1 MKTMKKTT
9 IPETSSKVEQIAF
22 KGLKTLIDDGPMSY
36 VPKSQT
42 THLIKETLGASFTIY
57 EVEAMLL
64 QSEQESHS
72 QAPYFDGRLLDKIEL
87 LKKALGKGAKDGK
100 EETK

>member
-1 MKTMKKTT
+1 MTKIT
-9 IPETSSKVEQIAF
+9 IPKTSSKVEQIAF
-22 KGLKTLIDDGPMSY
+22 EGLKTLMEDGPMSY

-42 THLIKETLGASFTIY
+42 THLIRETLGATFTIY
-57 EVEAMLL
+57 EVEAMLCIV
-64 QSEQESHS
+64 EQESHS